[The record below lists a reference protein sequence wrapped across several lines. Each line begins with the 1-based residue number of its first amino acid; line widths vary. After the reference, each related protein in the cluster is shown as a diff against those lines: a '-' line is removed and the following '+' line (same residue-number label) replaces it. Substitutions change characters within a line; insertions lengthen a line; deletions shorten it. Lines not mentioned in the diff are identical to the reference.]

1 MTVLTIS
8 KAITAETDYIV
19 CDGYCPGVFDEPADT
34 YYRNAKKFV
43 KHLVPETS
51 HNLNFHKNAP
61 ETYGV
66 ILDFLNQNL

>member
-1 MTVLTIS
+1 MLMTV

-19 CDGYCPGVFDEPADT
+19 CDGYCPDIYNEPADT

-43 KHLVPETS
+43 KLLVPETS